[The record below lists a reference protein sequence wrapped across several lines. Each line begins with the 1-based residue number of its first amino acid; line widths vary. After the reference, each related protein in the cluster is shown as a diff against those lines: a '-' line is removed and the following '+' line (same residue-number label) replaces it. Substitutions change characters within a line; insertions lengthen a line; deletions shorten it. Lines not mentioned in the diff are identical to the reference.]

1 MATQFLLRRL
11 ATGMAILG
19 AGACTVV
26 GVNSAIAYPLQQ
38 GVQPQYMAQSSSA
51 IAGKWRL
58 VNMTEGDSP
67 MPMVLPRSPEVT
79 AEFEGDRLYGSGG
92 CNRFN
97 GGFETS
103 DGSLAIGP
111 LASTFKACE
120 EAIMQQETKYLQALQ
135 GAQRYEVNRDGL
147 QIFYQ
152 TEQGSGVLR
161 FVAQTSSVRALW

>member
-1 MATQFLLRRL
+1 MATQFFIQRIVN
-11 ATGMAILG
+11 AVAMFG
-19 AGACTVV
+19 AGVCTVV
-26 GVNSAIAYPLQQ
+26 GVSSAIAQPLQQ
-38 GVQPQYMAQSSSA
+38 GVQPQHMAQSSSA

-79 AEFEGDRLYGSGG
+79 AEFAGDRLSGSGG
-92 CNRFN
+92 CNRFS
-97 GGFETS
+97 GGFEAS
-103 DGSLAIGP
+103 DASLAIGP

-120 EAIMQQETKYLQALQ
+120 EAIMQQEVKYLQALQ
-135 GAQRYEVNRDGL
+135 EAQRYEVDRDGL

-161 FVAQTSSVRALW
+161 FVAQTSTVRALW